1 MSEKNLKTNVCKMI
15 KKDFPKAWFWKI
27 SDKFYAGIPDLL
39 VLIDGKA
46 IFMELKYGKNTLQK
60 IQIFTINQ
68 INKAGI
74 KAVEVRSVAQ
84 AKMEILNLIERG

>member
-1 MSEKNLKTNVCKMI
+1 MI
-15 KKDFPKAWFWKI
+15 KKDFPKAWVWKI

-39 VLIDGKA
+39 VLIEGNA

-60 IQIFTINQ
+60 IQIYTLDQ

-74 KAVEVRSVAQ
+74 KAVEIRSVAQ
-84 AKMEILNLIERG
+84 AKLEILNLIERR

>member
-1 MSEKNLKTNVCKMI
+1 MI
-15 KKDFPKAWFWKI
+15 KKNFPKAWVWKI

-39 VLIDGKA
+39 VLIEGNA

-60 IQIFTINQ
+60 IQIYTIDQ

-74 KAVEVRSVAQ
+74 KAVEIRSVAQ
-84 AKMEILNLIERG
+84 AKLEILNLIERR

>member
-15 KKDFPKAWFWKI
+15 KKDFPNAWVWKI

-39 VLIDGKA
+39 VLIEGNA

-60 IQIFTINQ
+60 IQIYTIDQ

-74 KAVEVRSVAQ
+74 KAVEIRSVAQ
-84 AKMEILNLIERG
+84 AKLEILNLIERR